1 MTPLIRTKWRSTM
14 GNKTAGQH
22 DREHGSL
29 LAAAEKR
36 LLVWIAER
44 LPIWVNSDH
53 LSLLGLFAMLAA
65 GLAFWAASSN
75 RPWLLGVVLALAI
88 NWFGDS
94 LDGTLARVRNQQRPR
109 YGFYVDHVIDL
120 AGALLLFGGM
130 GVSSYMNS
138 TVALGLL
145 VAYMMVSAES
155 YLATHTRKV
164 FKLSFMRVGPAEL
177 RILLAV
183 GAVFL
188 MFKPWVTIAGQSYL
202 LLDVGGVVA
211 TAGLG
216 LAFVVS
222 AVRNTVAL
230 YREEPVLAQ
239 PVSEVRRPH
248 RNRENMTT
256 LERMPL
262 VSS

>member
-1 MTPLIRTKWRSTM
+1 M
-14 GNKTAGQH
+14 GNKTARQH
-22 DREHGSL
+22 DRQHGSL
-29 LAAAEKR
+29 LAASEKR

-44 LPIWVNSDH
+44 LPSWVNSDH
-53 LSLLGLFAMLAA
+53 LSVLGLAAMLAA
-65 GLAFWAASSN
+65 GLAFWAAGSN
-75 RPWLLGVVLALAI
+75 SLWLLGVVVALAI

-120 AGALLLFGGM
+120 AGPLLLFGGM
-130 GVSSYMNS
+130 GVSSYMS
-138 TVALGLL
+138 ATVASGLL

-155 YLATHTRKV
+155 YLATHARKV
-164 FKLSFMRVGPAEL
+164 FKLSFMRVGPTEL

-183 GAVFL
+183 GTVFL
-188 MFKPWVTIAGQSYL
+188 MFKPWTTIAGQSYL
-202 LLDVGGVVA
+202 LLDIGGGVA
-211 TAGLG
+211 IAGLG

-230 YREEPVLAQ
+230 YREEPVPAQ
-239 PVSEVRRPH
+239 PVSEIRRPH

-262 VSS
+262 LSGR